1 MAISCKHESFPAG
14 NNGTRRGI
22 EIVREMTDGGLL
34 TGPQAGTCGDQL
46 FIVFT
51 VGEYATVA
59 ERNNSSPLEKN
70 WTTKQETCV

>member
-1 MAISCKHESFPAG
+1 
-14 NNGTRRGI
+14 
-22 EIVREMTDGGLL
+22 MTDGGLL